1 METIFGN
8 KVLFAFMLTFL
19 AGLSTGIGSGIA
31 LVARKTNTKFLCIS
45 LGFSAGVMLYV
56 SFMEILPQAIITL
69 ESIWSK
75 KEATLYMILS
85 LFGGMGL
92 IAFIDM
98 IIPHASNPHEI
109 HGVEDMRQ
117 KNKILHRVGVMVA
130 ISIAVHNFP
139 EGIATFTTA
148 LGELEIAIPI
158 AVAIAIHNVPEG
170 IAVAVPIY
178 HATGSRRKAF
188 WFSFLSG
195 LAEPVGA
202 LIAYLFLMP
211 YWSPALHGITLSA
224 VAGIM
229 IFISLDELLPT
240 AEKYGEHHLA
250 VFGIVSG
257 MAVMAFS
264 LFLFL

>member
-1 METIFGN
+1 F
-8 KVLFAFMLTFL
+8 
-19 AGLSTGIGSGIA
+19 IA
-31 LVARKTNTKFLCIS
+31 L
-45 LGFSAGVMLYV
+45 
-56 SFMEILPQAIITL
+56 
-69 ESIWSK
+69 
-75 KEATLYMILS
+75 
-85 LFGGMGL
+85 
-92 IAFIDM
+92 IDM
-98 IIPHASNPHEI
+98 LIPHASNPHEI
-109 HGVEDMRQ
+109 HGVEDMTQ
-117 KNKILHRVGVMVA
+117 KKKILHRVGIMVA

-148 LGELEIAIPI
+148 LGKLEIAIPI

-178 HATGSRRKAF
+178 HATGSKRKAF

-195 LAEPVGA
+195 LAEPLGA

-211 YWSPALHGITLSA
+211 YWSPTLNGITLAA

-250 VFGIVSG
+250 VF
-257 MAVMAFS
+257 
-264 LFLFL
+264 